1 MIENWHSEE
10 FIMSFLVE
18 YGWLA
23 IVIIIVLAFLC
34 EFMDASLGM
43 GYGTTLTPV
52 LLFFV
57 DDIAMIVPAV
67 LLSEFITG
75 LVSATFHIIFKNVK
89 LGQKD
94 KVNNSLGELSP
105 NIIDTQ
111 TASAISIPISNNLK
125 ITENGNGFTE
135 SIGNLTRDTKIV
147 MILAFF
153 GILGAICS
161 SVISVICHS
170 NEVFNFGAKIYI
182 GLMVIAMGIVIIVLR
197 NKVQKFSYKKIVS
210 LGVLAGFN
218 KGLSG
223 GGYGP
228 ITVSGQILAGREGKS
243 AIASTSVSETL
254 VCFVGVAAYIITNL
268 IIMNRGDLDISWEYL
283 EYAPYLIAGAVV
295 SAPLAAL
302 TTKKVK
308 AKWLKIAVGWG
319 TIVLGVFSIIRYT
332 LHFAGIW

>member
-1 MIENWHSEE
+1 
-10 FIMSFLVE
+10 MSFIVE

-57 DDIAMIVPAV
+57 EDIALIVPAV

-75 LVSATFHIIFKNVK
+75 IVSATFHIIFKNVQ
-89 LGQKD
+89 LGKKEKVKD
-94 KVNNSLGELSP
+94 PTEGLNP
-105 NIIDTQ
+105 NIIETQ
-111 TASAISIPISNNLK
+111 TVSIIPNSINS
-125 ITENGNGFTE
+125 IEIAENGNGFTE
-135 SIGNLTRDTKIV
+135 SVGNLTRDTKIV
-147 MILAFF
+147 LILAFF
-153 GILGAICS
+153 GILGAVCS
-161 SVISVICHS
+161 SVISVIFHL
-170 NEVFNFGAKIYI
+170 NDAFNFSAKIYI
-182 GLMVIAMGIVIIVLR
+182 GLMVIAMGIIILVLR
-197 NKVQKFSYKKIVS
+197 NREQKFSYKKIVS
-210 LGVLAGFN
+210 LGVIAGFN

-228 ITVSGQILAGREGKS
+228 ITVSGQILSGREGRS

-254 VCFVGVAAYIITNL
+254 VCFVGVLAYIITNI
-268 IIMNRGDLDISWEYL
+268 IIMNRGDLAITWEYL
-283 EYAPYLIAGAVV
+283 EFAPYLIIGAVI

-319 TIVLGVFSIIRYT
+319 TIVLGIFSIIRYS